1 MDHHYDIAIIGM
13 GCAGSHVVQEL
24 LRRKTNLKVVV
35 IDDFKANSLEKTW
48 SYWEQGKGLW
58 DHLISHSW
66 DKGSFIMPHDFIHL
80 DLDGYVYKT
89 IESRDFIAFAK
100 AKLQQH
106 PNFQL
111 LEEKVQKVYGNKVQ
125 QIECDHSRITAD
137 LVLDSRID
145 KAFFTDTQAIT
156 LLQHFKG
163 WVIKTEQPVFNPEE
177 FVMMDYRLRDLGTT
191 SFTYIL
197 PYSKTE
203 ALVEFTYFSKDVVS
217 DETYDRYL
225 KEYISDFLK
234 IENYSVEK
242 TEQGIIPMST
252 YKFEQHHKKNIFKI
266 GTAGGWVKPST
277 GYSFKMSEKKAAQL
291 VDNILSDRDINHGMI
306 SKKFRFYD
314 EIMLDVL
321 HGDNDRGARVFH
333 TLYKKNKIKRIFAFL
348 DEETSF
354 VQELSIML
362 PMTSKPFLSAFFKR
376 LF

>member
-24 LRRKTNLKVVV
+24 LRRKTDLKVVV

-48 SYWEQGKGLW
+48 SYWELGKGLW

-66 DKGSFIMPHDFIHL
+66 DKGSFIMPYDFIHL

-100 AKLQQH
+100 AELQQH

-111 LEEKVQKVYGNKVQ
+111 LEEKVHKVSGNKVQ

-163 WVIKTEQPVFNPEE
+163 WVIKTEQSVFNPEE
-177 FVMMDYRLRDLGTT
+177 FVMMDYRLRDPGTT
-191 SFTYIL
+191 SFTYVL

-314 EIMLDVL
+314 EIMLEVL

-333 TLYKKNKIKRIFAFL
+333 TLYKKNKIKTIFSFL

-354 VQELSIML
+354 GQELSIML

>member
-24 LRRKTNLKVVV
+24 LRRKTDLKVVV
-35 IDDFKANSLEKTW
+35 IDDFKSDSLDKTW
-48 SYWEQGKGLW
+48 SFWELGKGKW

-66 DKGSFIMPHDFIHL
+66 KNGSFIVPNNRIDFGL
-80 DLDGYVYKT
+80 NDYVYKS

-100 AKLQQH
+100 AELQKDS
-106 PNFQL
+106 NFTL
-111 LEEKVQKVYGNKVQ
+111 IEEKVLRVSGKELRT
-125 QIECDHSRITAD
+125 IHCDTVKITAN

-145 KAFFTDTQAIT
+145 PAFFKDTNATT
-156 LLQHFKG
+156 LKQHFKG
-163 WVIKTEQPVFNPEE
+163 WVIKTEEPVFNLEE
-177 FVMMDYRLRDLGTT
+177 FVMMDYRLRDTGTT
-191 SFTYIL
+191 SFTYVL
-197 PYSKTE
+197 PHSTTE

-217 DETYDRYL
+217 DETYEKYL

-234 IENYSVEK
+234 IDSFTIQK
-242 TEQGIIPMST
+242 TEQGIIPMTT
-252 YKFEQHHKKNIFKI
+252 YKFEKHHEKNLFKI

-277 GYSFKMSEKKAAQL
+277 GYSFKMSEKKAYQL
-291 VDNILSDRDINHGMI
+291 VDNIIADQDLNYGMI

-321 HGDNDRGARVFH
+321 HGDNERGAQVFH
-333 TLYKKNKIKRIFAFL
+333 TLYKKNNINTIFRFL

-354 VQELSIML
+354 GEELGIML
-362 PMTSKPFLSAFFKR
+362 PMTSKPFLSAFFRK